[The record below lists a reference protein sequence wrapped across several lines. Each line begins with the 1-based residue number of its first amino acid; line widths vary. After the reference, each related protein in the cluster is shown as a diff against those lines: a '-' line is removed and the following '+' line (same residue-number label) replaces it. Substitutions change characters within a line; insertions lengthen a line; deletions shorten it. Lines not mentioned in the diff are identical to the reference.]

1 MSDGAAWAEF
11 ALAFGVFLGA
21 HRVPVLPSVKS
32 GLTKMLG
39 KTGFTIVYSL
49 LSLVLLAWVIE
60 AAADAPY
67 ISLWEPTV
75 PLVHTT
81 FLLMGL
87 AFLLFGLAIGRPNPF
102 SFGGLRN
109 DAFDLVRPGVI
120 RWMRHPMLAA
130 LALWAIGHL
139 ISNGDLAH
147 VILFGSLGLF
157 ALLGMKLVDR
167 RKKRVMGAEWDRLRQ
182 EVKAQ
187 PWLRGFV
194 PIPAFLIRVVF
205 AAVSMGAML
214 LLHPLLFG
222 VDPLA
227 YFGG

>member
-1 MSDGAAWAEF
+1 MSDGAAWGEF

-21 HRVPVLPSVKS
+21 HRLPVLPPVRGK
-32 GLTKMLG
+32 LTAILG

-49 LSLVLLAWVIE
+49 LSLALLAWVIE

-81 FLLMGL
+81 FLLMGI
-87 AFLLFGLAIGRPNPF
+87 AFLLFGLAIARPNPF

-109 DAFDLVRPGVI
+109 DAFDPARPGIV
-120 RWMRHPMLAA
+120 RWIRHPMLAA

-157 ALLGMKLVDR
+157 ALLGMRLIDR
-167 RKKRVMGAEWDRLRQ
+167 RKKRTMGAEWDRLLQ
-182 EVKAQ
+182 DLKAQ
-187 PWLRGFV
+187 SWLKGFT
-194 PIPAFLIRVVF
+194 PFPALLIRVIF
-205 AAVSMGAML
+205 AAGCMMFML
-214 LLHPLLFG
+214 LLHPLLLG
-222 VDPLA
+222 VDPLV

>member
-11 ALAFGVFLGA
+11 ALAFGVFLA
-21 HRVPVLPSVKS
+21 SHRVPVLPSVRGK
-32 GLTKMLG
+32 LTSVLG
-39 KTGFTIVYSL
+39 KTGFTIAYSA

-67 ISLWEPTV
+67 VSLWEPSV

-81 FLLMGL
+81 FLLMGF
-87 AFLLFGLAIGRPNPF
+87 AFLLFGLAFARPNPF

-109 DAFDLVRPGVI
+109 DAFDPARPGVI
-120 RWMRHPMLAA
+120 RWLRHPMLGA

-157 ALLGMKLVDR
+157 ALMGMKLIDR
-167 RKKRVMGAEWDRLRQ
+167 RKKRVMGAEWDRLR
-182 EVKAQ
+182 EDLRAQ
-187 PWLRGFV
+187 SWLRGFV
-194 PIPAFLIRVVF
+194 PFPPFVIRLLF
-205 AAVSMGAML
+205 GLGAMGAML